1 MSVHVLPPSSN
12 RSADARGVDAFA
24 SRGPIAQAREAWSAA
39 AEDPVVLQLSSA
51 LAAAERSAD
60 DFAVL
65 YADALRLAVATRIE
79 SLREQAVPAPRGR
92 GVPSGLVKWRLK
104 RVTEFVDAELHRPVT
119 LADMA
124 AAAGLSRM
132 HFAAQFR
139 AATGL
144 RAHEY
149 LLRRRI
155 ERAQELLQQTR
166 EPLAQIALIVGFQT
180 QAHFTTVFGR
190 FVGDTPHQWRR
201 AHRALA
207 TAAGRDEVYE
217 RGSRFDF
224 GRAPLQPSVE

>member
-1 MSVHVLPPSSN
+1 MSVHVLPPSPN
-12 RSADARGVDAFA
+12 RSARGDSDLA
-24 SRGPIAQAREAWSAA
+24 SRGPILHAGEAWPEAVA
-39 AEDPVVLQLSSA
+39 DPVVLQLSSA
-51 LAAAERSAD
+51 LAAAERSDD

-65 YADALRLAVATRIE
+65 YADALRLAVVARIE
-79 SLREQAVPAPRGR
+79 SLRERAAPAPGGR
-92 GVPSGLVKWRLK
+92 SAPSGLVKWRLK
-104 RVTEFVDAELHRPVT
+104 RVTDFVEAELHRPVT

-149 LLRRRI
+149 LLKCRI
-155 ERAQELLQQTR
+155 ERAQKLLQQTR

-190 FVGDTPHQWRR
+190 FVGDTPHRWRR
-201 AHRALA
+201 AHRAA
-207 TAAGRDEVYE
+207 C
-217 RGSRFDF
+217 
-224 GRAPLQPSVE
+224 

>member
-12 RSADARGVDAFA
+12 RYARGA
-24 SRGPIAQAREAWSAA
+24 SDLAARGPISQACQAWPAA
-39 AEDPVVLQLSSA
+39 DPVVLQLSSA

-65 YADALRLAVATRIE
+65 YADALRLAVAARME
-79 SLREQAVPAPRGR
+79 SLRERVEPAPAGR
-92 GVPSGLVKWRLK
+92 SAPSGLVKWRLK
-104 RVTEFVDAELHRPVT
+104 RVTDFIDAELHRPVT

-149 LLRRRI
+149 LLRCRI
-155 ERAQELLQQTR
+155 QRAQNLLQQTR
-166 EPLAQIALIVGFQT
+166 EPLAQIAMIVGFQT
-180 QAHFTTVFGR
+180 QAHFTTVIGR
-190 FVGDTPHQWRR
+190 FVGETPHRWRR
-201 AHRALA
+201 AHRAP
-207 TAAGRDEVYE
+207 R
-217 RGSRFDF
+217 
-224 GRAPLQPSVE
+224 